1 MEKSIDDLILDL
13 KDDDDFVKEE
23 AIGSLELKGEEAVE
37 PLIAALDERDK
48 NIKLGA
54 IEVLNAIG
62 DTRAIPALVKTLEDR
77 NKWVRQKASTTLIN
91 MGDEAIEPVIG
102 ELDNP
107 KWRVRG
113 AACWILGALDAKEAL
128 PKLEELLEDESAF
141 VQSGAK
147 DAINRINTD

>member
-13 KDDDDFVKEE
+13 KDSDDFVREE
-23 AIGSLELKGEEAVE
+23 AIGSLELKGEDAVE

-54 IEVLNAIG
+54 IEVLKAIG
-62 DTRAIPALVKTLEDR
+62 DKRAIPALVKTLGDR
-77 NKWVRQKASTTLIN
+77 NKWVRQEASTALTT
-91 MGDEAIEPVIG
+91 MGDDAIEPVIA

-113 AACWILGALDAKEAL
+113 AACWILGALGAKEAL
-128 PKLEELLEDESAF
+128 PKLEELLDDESSF
-141 VQSGAK
+141 VQYGAK
-147 DAINRINTD
+147 DAINRLKDE